1 MKNIL
6 NYNIKNKLDIS
17 MILNI
22 NNKEYKINSYIIK
35 DELDRN
41 IIKEAYQFISNFKNR
56 SI

>member
-1 MKNIL
+1 LKNIL